1 MTNLRD
7 SLILLSLWSYVK
19 CIVFI
24 LRYINEK
31 LVILPL
37 NLVRRFSFTTLTR
50 IVDNTEATDP
60 YKLVSRT
67 WNNSNDI
74 TQEHWEV
81 FKEYGFS
88 MFHNGCYRVVIF
100 TATPSSSLIL
110 ATDCVFFLKRR
121 SAHY

>member
-1 MTNLRD
+1 MIDLRD
-7 SLILLSLWSYVK
+7 SPILLSLSSYVK

-60 YKLVSRT
+60 YKLVSST

-88 MFHNGCYRVVIF
+88 MFHNGC
-100 TATPSSSLIL
+100 
-110 ATDCVFFLKRR
+110 C
-121 SAHY
+121 